1 MKSILMAASA
11 VCALALPAFAHADAT
26 SDAVARYVAW
36 RGGAAFQSA
45 DGLLLRGEADNGT
58 FKGPLERRIEPG
70 RTVEKFNMGGLA
82 THRAF
87 IGKGGW
93 SVTLSGQVEP
103 LNAIAAQQAEDRRR
117 VTFDDALKTAALQAD
132 ETFDGKTVQVLR
144 VTLGGKDRYDLL
156 LAPATG
162 ALVADRLV
170 QDSDTTETRYSDWR
184 MVEGVRIPFRQQQQV
199 IGDPIGMTVT
209 LTEADIDPKRD
220 DKAFAQPAPRKVYA
234 FTGGKTAAAPVAF
247 EFYLGSR
254 IYMPVTVNGTDTRGM
269 LDSGAETTVLDK
281 AFAESL
287 GIKPSA
293 VVTVVGTGGRELGEL
308 ATGVTLRI
316 GDMELRDLTVALMDL
331 SPIATAIGRPLPVV
345 LGKEMFNEV
354 VVDLDFAGQ
363 TIGFQDPAGFTP
375 NPGAVAVPVTNSNG
389 LHAIPASIEG
399 AEPVLFDFDLG
410 NGSPLLVFPGYW
422 KPRNLLAD
430 RPSSKALAGAIGGM
444 KPRNVA
450 TIRTLTLGG
459 VVLKDIPANFGEEDG
474 SALDTTQTLGNIGMP
489 ILSRFDLTTDYSRHR
504 ILLKP
509 RPDAVGLPFTKDRS
523 GLGARLND
531 GVFNLSFVAPG
542 SPAETAGLKAGQKIT
557 AVNGQSAK
565 DLAVAGLTKLRTGAA
580 DETLTLTLGT
590 GETVNLV
597 LKDYF

>member
-11 VCALALPAFAHADAT
+11 VCALASPVFAHADAA
-26 SDAVARYVAW
+26 SDTVARYVAW
-36 RGGAAFQSA
+36 RGGAAFQKA
-45 DGLLLRGEADNGT
+45 DSLLLRGETDNGT
-58 FKGPLERRIEPG
+58 FKGSLERRIEPG
-70 RTVEKFNMGGLA
+70 RTVEKFNMGGLV
-82 THRAF
+82 THRAYV
-87 IGKGGW
+87 GKGGW
-93 SVTLSGQVEP
+93 ALTLSGQVEP
-103 LNAIAAQQAEDRRR
+103 QNPIAADQAEARRR
-117 VTFDDALKTAALQAD
+117 VLFDDALNEARLQAG

-144 VTLGGKDRYDLL
+144 ISLGDKDHYDLL
-156 LAPATG
+156 LDPATG
-162 ALVADRLV
+162 ALIADRLR
-170 QDSDTTETRYSDWR
+170 QDGDVTETRYSDWR

-209 LTEADIDPKRD
+209 VAEADVDPKAD
-220 DKAFAQPAPRKVYA
+220 DKAFARPTPRKVYA
-234 FTGGKTAAAPVAF
+234 FKGGKAAADPVAF

-254 IYMPVTVNGTDTRGM
+254 IYLPVSVNGEETSGL

-287 GIKPSA
+287 GVKPSA

-308 ATGVTLRI
+308 ASGVTLRI
-316 GDMELRDLTVALMDL
+316 GGMELRNLTVALMDL
-331 SPIATAIGRPLPVV
+331 SPIAQAIGRPLPVV
-345 LGKEMFNEV
+345 LGKELFNEV

-363 TIGFQDPAGFTP
+363 KIGFQDPARFKP
-375 NPGAVAVPVTNSNG
+375 KPGAVAVPVTNSNG

-430 RPSSKALAGAIGGM
+430 RPSSKALSGAIGGL
-444 KPRNVA
+444 KPRSVA
-450 TIRTLTLGG
+450 TIKTLTLGG

-489 ILSRFDLTTDYSRHR
+489 ILSRFELTTDYSRHR

-509 RPDAVGLPFTKDRS
+509 RPDAIGAPFSKDRS
-523 GLGARLND
+523 GLGARLNE
-531 GVFNLSFVAPG
+531 GVFAISFVAPG
-542 SPAETAGLKAGQKIT
+542 SPAETAGLKTGQKIT
-557 AVNGQSAK
+557 AVNGQPAK
-565 DLAVAGLTKLRTGAA
+565 DLAVAGLTKLRIGASGQTLA
-580 DETLTLTLGT
+580 LTLDT

>member
-1 MKSILMAASA
+1 M
-11 VCALALPAFAHADAT
+11 
-26 SDAVARYVAW
+26 
-36 RGGAAFQSA
+36 
-45 DGLLLRGEADNGT
+45 RGETDNGT
-58 FKGPLERRIEPG
+58 FKGSLERRIEPG
-70 RTVEKFNMGGLA
+70 RTVEKFNMGGLV
-82 THRAF
+82 THRAYV
-87 IGKGGW
+87 GKAGW
-93 SVTLSGQVEP
+93 ALTLSGQVEP
-103 LNAIAAQQAEDRRR
+103 QNPIAADQAEARRR
-117 VTFDDALKTAALQAD
+117 ILFDDALNGARLQAD
-132 ETFDGKTVQVLR
+132 ETFDGETVQVLR
-144 VTLGGKDRYDLL
+144 ISLGGKDHYDLL
-156 LAPATG
+156 LDPATG
-162 ALVADRLV
+162 ALVADRLR
-170 QDSDTTETRYSDWR
+170 QDGDVTETRYSDWR

-199 IGDPIGMTVT
+199 IGDPIGMT
-209 LTEADIDPKRD
+209 LTVAKADIDPKAD

-234 FTGGKTAAAPVAF
+234 FADGKAADPVDF

-254 IYMPVTVNGTDTRGM
+254 IYMPVSVNGVDTRGM

-293 VVTVVGTGGRELGEL
+293 LVTVVGTGGRELGEL
-308 ATGVTLRI
+308 ASGVTLRI
-316 GDMELRDLTVALMDL
+316 GGMELRNLTVALMDL
-331 SPIATAIGRPLPVV
+331 KPIANVIGRPLPVI

-363 TIGFQDPAGFTP
+363 KISFQDPARFTP
-375 NPGAVAVPVTNSNG
+375 KPGAVAVPVTNSNG

-459 VVLKDIPANFGEEDG
+459 VELKDIPANFGEEDG

-489 ILSRFDLTTDYSRHR
+489 ILSRFELTTDYSRHR

-509 RPDAVGLPFTKDRS
+509 RPDAIGAPFTKDRS
-523 GLGARLND
+523 GLGARLSD
-531 GVFNLSFVAPG
+531 GVFALSFVAPG
-542 SPAETAGLKAGQKIT
+542 SPAETAGLKTGQKIT
-557 AVNGQSAK
+557 AVNGQPAK

-580 DETLTLTLGT
+580 GQTLVLTLDTS
-590 GETVNLV
+590 ETVNLV

>member
-11 VCALALPAFAHADAT
+11 VCALALPVFAHADAA

-36 RGGAAFQSA
+36 RGGAAFQKA
-45 DGLLLRGEADNGT
+45 DSLLLRGETDNGT
-58 FKGPLERRIEPG
+58 FKGSLERRIEPG
-70 RTVEKFNMGGLA
+70 RTVEKFNMGGLV
-82 THRAF
+82 THRAYV
-87 IGKGGW
+87 GKAGW
-93 SVTLSGQVEP
+93 ALTLSGQVEP
-103 LNAIAAQQAEDRRR
+103 QNPIAADQAEARRR
-117 VTFDDALKTAALQAD
+117 ILFDDALNGARLQAD
-132 ETFDGKTVQVLR
+132 ETFDGETVQVLR
-144 VTLGGKDRYDLL
+144 ISLGGKDHYDLL
-156 LAPATG
+156 LDPATG
-162 ALVADRLV
+162 ALVADRLR
-170 QDSDTTETRYSDWR
+170 QDGDVTETRYSDWR

-199 IGDPIGMTVT
+199 IGDPIGMT
-209 LTEADIDPKRD
+209 LTVAKADIDPKAD
-220 DKAFAQPAPRKVYA
+220 DNAFAQPAPRKVYA
-234 FTGGKTAAAPVAF
+234 FADGKAADPVDF

-254 IYMPVTVNGTDTRGM
+254 IYMPVSVNGVDTRGM

-293 VVTVVGTGGRELGEL
+293 LVTVVGTGGRELGEL
-308 ATGVTLRI
+308 ASGVTLRI
-316 GDMELRDLTVALMDL
+316 GGMELRNLTVALMDL
-331 SPIATAIGRPLPVV
+331 KPIANVIGRPLPVI

-363 TIGFQDPAGFTP
+363 KISFQDPARFTP
-375 NPGAVAVPVTNSNG
+375 KLGAVAVPVTNSNG

-459 VVLKDIPANFGEEDG
+459 VELKDIPANFGEEDG

-489 ILSRFDLTTDYSRHR
+489 ILSRFELTTDYSRHR

-509 RPDAVGLPFTKDRS
+509 RPDAIGAPFTKDRS
-523 GLGARLND
+523 GLGARLSD
-531 GVFNLSFVAPG
+531 GIFALSFVAPG
-542 SPAETAGLKAGQKIT
+542 SPAETAGLKTGQKIT
-557 AVNGQSAK
+557 AVNGQPAK

-580 DETLTLTLGT
+580 GQTLVLTLDTS
-590 GETVNLV
+590 ETVNLV